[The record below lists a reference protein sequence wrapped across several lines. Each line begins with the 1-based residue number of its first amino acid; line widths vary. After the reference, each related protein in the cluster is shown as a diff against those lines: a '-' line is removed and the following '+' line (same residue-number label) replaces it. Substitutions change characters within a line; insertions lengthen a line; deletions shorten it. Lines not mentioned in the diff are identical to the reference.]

1 MANKPHPSIEEAFL
15 EPVSSIIRRAEIYE
29 YDGKTPWK
37 PELWTRLIDGSVTC
51 DHDADERRTF
61 EVTLDNFDSELDP
74 EAGNLWYDKVFK
86 IIYGI
91 ELNQQAREPKVII
104 AEEYDSIGQALAIK
118 GLLAKAGIKY
128 VHYNPLV
135 STYADVEDFDV
146 LISVSSDHT
155 RKLTLLNEAFAKGKS
170 ILTLGVNAV
179 SAELPYIIAGAAL
192 VISTD
197 NTGVRT
203 FTKSDAIHD
212 LTVGWN
218 TWNVTPPHS
227 YRKINAPASG
237 AVIVGY
243 TSDLTNGLSPGIVAR
258 AAFGGARWVH
268 LQQSKFEAGVFNNDS
283 DRDNCANFLGAA
295 IRWLDTFVP
304 QAKWETQLG
313 EFVSDSI
320 SFGDDQGYTIRVN
333 GRDYAKRC
341 LKSKLA
347 AATAFPKTARV
358 EDVIKTLALNS
369 GISKF
374 KLLTTNKILDIDKT
388 YERDTSRWEIMKDLA
403 TANNYEL
410 YFDAFGYLTM
420 TEMSDPLLTPP
431 SLELTIGP
439 GGNLIKRGKK
449 TSDARLFNHVV
460 VVGESSDS
468 TIPPVYAE
476 AKNENPNS
484 PSNIEKLGDRV
495 IVHTTPLV
503 TKITQ
508 AQELANSLLSVA
520 GLEEFELTFDSVLL
534 PWVEVGEILE
544 MIEDAVD
551 SWGPSRFLISSINFP
566 LDLGAMTGVG
576 KRITKV
582 A

>member
-15 EPVSSIIRRAEIYE
+15 QPVASIIRRAEIYE
-29 YDGKTPWK
+29 FDGKTPWRSD
-37 PELWTRLIDGSVTC
+37 LWDRLMDGSVTAE
-51 DHDADERRTF
+51 HDADERRTF
-61 EVTLDNFDSELDP
+61 EITLDNHDAALDP
-74 EAGNLWYDKVFK
+74 ESGNLWYDKVFK

-91 ELNQQAREPKVII
+91 ELNQKPREPKVII
-104 AEEYDSIGQALAIK
+104 AEEFDSTGQALAIK
-118 GLLAKAGIKY
+118 GLLAQAGVKY

-170 ILTLGVNAV
+170 IMTLGVDAT
-179 SAELPYIIAGAAL
+179 AAQLPCIIAGGAL
-192 VISTD
+192 SLSTD
-197 NTGVRT
+197 SVSNRT
-203 FTKSDAIHD
+203 FTHGDVVHE
-212 LTVGWN
+212 LGVGWN
-218 TWNVTPPHS
+218 NWDLVPPHS
-227 YRKINAPASG
+227 YRKINTPASG

-243 TSDLTNGLSPGIVAR
+243 TTDLTNGLSPGILAR

-268 LQQSKFEAGVFNNDS
+268 LQQSKFDASVFAS
-283 DRDNCANFLGAA
+283 DYDREQCANFLAA
-295 IRWLDTFVP
+295 AVGWLDTFVP
-304 QAKWETQLG
+304 QAKWETQIG

-320 SFGDDQGYTIRVN
+320 SFADDAGYTIRVN

-358 EDVIKTLALNS
+358 EDVIKTLALNC

-374 KLLTTNKILDIDKT
+374 KLLTTNKTLDIDKT

-403 TANNYEL
+403 TANNYDL
-410 YFDAFGYLTM
+410 FFDAFGYLTM
-420 TEMSDPLLTPP
+420 TPMNDPLLTPP
-431 SLELTIGP
+431 TLELTIGP

-449 TSDARLFNHVV
+449 TSDSRLYNHVV

-468 TIPPVYAE
+468 TVPPVFAE
-476 AKNENPNS
+476 AKNNNPNS

-503 TKITQ
+503 TKVIQ
-508 AQELANSLLSVA
+508 AQELANSMLSVA

-534 PWVEVGEILE
+534 PWIEPGEILE
-544 MIEDAVD
+544 MVEDAVD
-551 SWGPSRFLISSINFP
+551 SWGPSRFLIASINLP
-566 LDLGAMTGVG
+566 LDLGPMSGVG